1 MMSIKQMGPYTITLS
16 NTDKIIFPKEQITKL
31 DLINYYQAIARY
43 MLPLIKNHPLTMHR
57 FPDGIDQEGFY
68 QKDASDYFPPWIKT
82 VPFKTQSNKITNYII
97 CNNKATLI
105 YIANQA
111 CITPHIWLSKY
122 NKPYKPDRMIF
133 DLDPSDNNFD
143 TVQQAALILK
153 DILRTYNLDSFIMTT
168 GSRGLHVA
176 VPLQQ
181 KQDFALVKAFAQ
193 NCAQQ
198 VINENPKKFTLELK
212 KEKRESRLF
221 IDTLRN
227 NYGATGVAPYAV
239 RAKHGAPIATPIFWE
254 EVLEK
259 TLTSQ
264 KYTIK
269 SIFEKLNLDGDPWK
283 HFKKKEF
290 MVP

>member
-16 NTDKIIFPKEQITKL
+16 NTDKILFPEEQITKL
-31 DLINYYQAIARY
+31 DLINYYQAIAPY

-57 FPDGIDQEGFY
+57 FPNGIDQEGFY
-68 QKDASDYFPPWIKT
+68 QKDASDYFPQWIKT
-82 VPFKTQSNKITNYII
+82 APFKTQSNKITNYII

-105 YIANQA
+105 YIANQG

-122 NKPYKPDRMIF
+122 SKPYKPDRMIF

-181 KQDFALVKAFAQ
+181 KQDFTLVKAFAQ
-193 NCAQQ
+193 KCAQQ

-212 KEKRESRLF
+212 KKKRESRLF

-239 RAKHGAPIATPIFWE
+239 
-254 EVLEK
+254 
-259 TLTSQ
+259 
-264 KYTIK
+264 
-269 SIFEKLNLDGDPWK
+269 
-283 HFKKKEF
+283 
-290 MVP
+290 